1 VLLLRAVAVDV
12 NHEACKHLGIKLA
25 VNSTKPSPYRI
36 NSPKVILL
44 DTGNSIHPTNF
55 SSHTNQLDPNM
66 RSDFDDRVFVVREL
80 WGCRVGVKFDVRR
93 YKLVALSAAALSS
106 NLRTYM

>member
-1 VLLLRAVAVDV
+1 
-12 NHEACKHLGIKLA
+12 
-25 VNSTKPSPYRI
+25 
-36 NSPKVILL
+36 
-44 DTGNSIHPTNF
+44 
-55 SSHTNQLDPNM
+55 M